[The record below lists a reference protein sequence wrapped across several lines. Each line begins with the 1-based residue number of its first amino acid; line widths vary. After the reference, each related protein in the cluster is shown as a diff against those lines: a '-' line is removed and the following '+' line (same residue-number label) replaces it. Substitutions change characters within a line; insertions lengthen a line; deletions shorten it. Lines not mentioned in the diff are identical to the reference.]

1 MLDKIKMLLGGAEQI
16 CTAFFI
22 ITYLLA
28 WVSNALYSS
37 KFDLGALQGMYLTVI
52 MPMLLKHGTNSVFN
66 SEKGKMPENK

>member
-1 MLDKIKMLLGGAEQI
+1 MLDKIKSLLGGAEQI

-28 WVSNALYSS
+28 WASNALYTS

-52 MPMLLKHGTNSVFN
+52 MPMLIKHGTNSVFN
-66 SEKGKMPENK
+66 SERGQKP

>member
-1 MLDKIKMLLGGAEQI
+1 MLDKIKSLLGGAEQI

-28 WVSNALYSS
+28 WASNALYTS

-52 MPMLLKHGTNSVFN
+52 MPILLKHGTNSVFN
-66 SEKGKMPENK
+66 SEKGKMPD